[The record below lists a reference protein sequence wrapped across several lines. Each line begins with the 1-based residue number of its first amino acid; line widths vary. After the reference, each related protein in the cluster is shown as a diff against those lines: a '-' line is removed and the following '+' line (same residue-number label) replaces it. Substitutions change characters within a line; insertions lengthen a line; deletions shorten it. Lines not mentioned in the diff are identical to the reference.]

1 MKRVLECEWALCFLG
16 SIDSLVS
23 LILMWSS
30 EWTISWMLESIV
42 CATLDV
48 QHFDHDLYQSI
59 SIHIVSVFEM
69 VLKNKLF
76 NFNTKCLNRS
86 PQMDAIKLQYFI
98 LFLSFGVIRWLRLN
112 QFFFFFFWLFSFIF
126 FCYFR
131 LWNFVVFLSHS
142 LCFVSTKPLEVSI
155 WFISNCYIITLEFI
169 LKANKFV
176 AFIYLWGEKMKS
188 F

>member
-1 MKRVLECEWALCFLG
+1 MWVSFIYLG

-30 EWTISWMLESIV
+30 EWTISWMVESIV

-48 QHFDHDLYQSI
+48 QHFDHDHDQSI
-59 SIHIVSVFEM
+59 DPYCECFKMVFE
-69 VLKNKLF
+69 NKLF
-76 NFNTKCLNRS
+76 NFNTKYLNQN

-98 LFLSFGVIRWLRLN
+98 LFSLSFGVIRWLRLN
-112 QFFFFFFWLFSFIF
+112 QFFLVLFLYSFVVIDYGILLFFFILF
-126 FCYFR
+126 
-131 LWNFVVFLSHS
+131 
-142 LCFVSTKPLEVSI
+142 CFVLTQPLEVSI

-176 AFIYLWGEKMKS
+176 AFIYLLLGEKMKS